1 MLIFFSKQSEYICAE
16 LIDIPKSL
24 YWLYLAL
31 GIIFEVLGT
40 ICMKLAEGFTK
51 LVPSIFVF
59 VFYGLA
65 LAALVLVLKKMG
77 EISIV
82 YAIWASAGTALIAVI
97 GMIWFKEPVSPAKI
111 ISILLIIIGILGL
124 ELFD

>member
-1 MLIFFSKQSEYICAE
+1 M
-16 LIDIPKSL
+16 

-40 ICMKLAEGFTK
+40 ICMKKAEGFSK
-51 LVPSIFVF
+51 LGPSVLVF

-65 LAALVLVLKKMG
+65 LGALVLVLEKVQ
-77 EISIV
+77 EVSVV

-97 GMIWFKEPVSPAKI
+97 GMIWFKEPVTPLKI
-111 ISILLIIIGILGL
+111 ASIFLIVLGIIGL
-124 ELFD
+124 ELS